1 MALLSR
7 RKAKSKKAELKKAEY
22 EAQIAELKQ
31 AERSPERDHELRRLR
46 HLAGVEAVRVPPSR
60 PELAAAGPASP
71 ARGAE
76 SNCPEITPDELTPE
90 LLRAAILDAGCL
102 LIRDLMPDD
111 EALAIADGIE
121 RSFATRLSLRETGGT
136 DAEGFYDEFEA
147 EEPYGV
153 AKREW
158 IEEGGGVLAVDSPRL
173 FVDMLDAFDKVGLP
187 RVIEDYLGESPLIS
201 ADKCTLRKATPD
213 VTGAWHQDGRFMG
226 DVRAMNVWLSL
237 SRCGDEAP
245 GMDLVPTRL
254 DDYVATGTEGTW
266 LETQVSDAVAE
277 EAAGE
282 MGITRPIFNPG
293 DALLFDDLFLHQTGS
308 DPSMPKPRYAI
319 ESWFFGASAFPE
331 IYVPLA
337 V

>member
-1 MALLSR
+1 MGLFTR
-7 RKAKSKKAELKKAEY
+7 RKPKVDYGAR
-22 EAQIAELKQ
+22 IAELTR
-31 AERSPERDHELRRLR
+31 ENESSRSLDRDRELRDLR
-46 HLAGVEAVRVPPSR
+46 HRAGIEAIVSPPARPALVEP
-60 PELAAAGPASP
+60 AAAAP
-71 ARGAE
+71 ARGPE
-76 SNCPEITPDELTPE
+76 SKCPEVTPEELTPE
-90 LLRAAILDAGCL
+90 VLRAAILEAGCL
-102 LIRDLMPDD
+102 LVRDLVPDE
-111 EALAIADGIE
+111 EALAFADGIE
-121 RSFATRLSLRETGGT
+121 RAFATRLSLRETGGE
-136 DAEGFYDEFEA
+136 DGEGFYDELDP
-147 EEPYGV
+147 EPPYEV
-153 AKREW
+153 QKRDW

-173 FVDMLDAFDKVGLP
+173 LSDMLSAFEKVSLP
-187 RVIEDYLGESPLIS
+187 QVIESYLGEKPLIS

-213 VTGAWHQDGRFMG
+213 VPGAWHQDGRFMG

-254 DDYVATGTEGTW
+254 DDFVATGTEGTW

-282 MGITRPIFNPG
+282 IGIVRPVFNPG

-308 DPSMPKPRYAI
+308 DPNMPNPRYAI

-337 V
+337 A